1 MSQTDA
7 IRYHLLHLG
16 PLTHLEALQHYQCSR
31 LAARVKEL
39 RREGMAIE
47 TEMVKSGRKRW
58 ARYRVAGPVQTNLFS
73 A

>member
-7 IRYHLLHLG
+7 IRYHLLHVG
-16 PLTHLEALQHYQCSR
+16 PLTHLEALDQYQCSR

-47 TEMVKSGRKRW
+47 TEMVKCGRKRW
-58 ARYRVAGPVQTNLFS
+58 ARYRVAVPVQREMFG
-73 A
+73 